1 LLFEPVAALVTA
13 QWPQQEGLPRV
24 CAELLAHSPVFDHR
38 KSDAPLTGYTF
49 PPALV
54 TDHFGIAAYFVV
66 AHELL
71 LAADAPGYL
80 GWARTWELVAKA
92 LACREFAAARDVL
105 DGTDVSLLCAVLT
118 WWLLRERQRTGTL
131 ALPVPGHERL
141 IASWE
146 PVPERVLPLA
156 YQLTNLWLHFPAAEW
171 GALGRTALAACS
183 RLPLELGA
191 THLRTAL
198 GADFRLPPAE
208 WAFAQLYLEGVHNQ
222 HFAIPDELTLQVS
235 DGPFR
240 EVRLWSDG
248 HGAMLAALGLALPGA
263 EERLAYTWV
272 GLRAV
277 ADQVEAWTSCSSLAG
292 ADPEETAT
300 AAFAATLVAG
310 AFRDA
315 AVLEVVPCGAD
326 RAANQPAVS
335 AAPRSGRCQIR
346 YLARR
351 AYERGTGWGPVTAGR
366 TQLQAAGVLKRVA
379 QVRGYFVRY
388 QQGQVP
394 DPERLQRL
402 AGAGI
407 VIPAGRS
414 DYRSA
419 HRRLIYS
426 ATETEYRS
434 RSALQTV
441 LGAQAQVL
449 AHGTIRDWRVAQIS
463 VADKLTRLGF
473 AVENRYYRDKGI
485 DIIAVGS
492 QRLAV
497 QVKATARGVK
507 PGDVRDFDSAVAT
520 LREQLGACTALLVG
534 TVGPPSREALA
545 LAAKHGI
552 ACLHHSGLDQWL
564 AGFAGVHRT
573 A

>member
-1 LLFEPVAALVTA
+1 
-13 QWPQQEGLPRV
+13 
-24 CAELLAHSPVFDHR
+24 
-38 KSDAPLTGYTF
+38 
-49 PPALV
+49 
-54 TDHFGIAAYFVV
+54 
-66 AHELL
+66 
-71 LAADAPGYL
+71 
-80 GWARTWELVAKA
+80 
-92 LACREFAAARDVL
+92 
-105 DGTDVSLLCAVLT
+105 
-118 WWLLRERQRTGTL
+118 
-131 ALPVPGHERL
+131 
-141 IASWE
+141 
-146 PVPERVLPLA
+146 
-156 YQLTNLWLHFPAAEW
+156 
-171 GALGRTALAACS
+171 
-183 RLPLELGA
+183 
-191 THLRTAL
+191 
-198 GADFRLPPAE
+198 
-208 WAFAQLYLEGVHNQ
+208 
-222 HFAIPDELTLQVS
+222 
-235 DGPFR
+235 
-240 EVRLWSDG
+240 
-248 HGAMLAALGLALPGA
+248 
-263 EERLAYTWV
+263 
-272 GLRAV
+272 
-277 ADQVEAWTSCSSLAG
+277 
-292 ADPEETAT
+292 
-300 AAFAATLVAG
+300 
-310 AFRDA
+310 
-315 AVLEVVPCGAD
+315 
-326 RAANQPAVS
+326 
-335 AAPRSGRCQIR
+335 
-346 YLARR
+346 
-351 AYERGTGWGPVTAGR
+351 VTAGR

-463 VADKLTRLGF
+463 VADKLARLGF
-473 AVENRYYRDKGI
+473 AVENRYHRDKGI

-507 PGDVRDFDSAVAT
+507 PGDVRDFDSAVTT

-564 AGFAGVHRT
+564 AGFAGAHRT